1 MSELEIA
8 EFVIQQRTGTLA
20 TMGLDG
26 QPHLVAMWYAVIDD
40 VIWFEAKRKSQ
51 KVVNLRRDNRAS
63 FLIESGLTYQTLRGV
78 SFEGRGE
85 VFDDDT
91 TMWPVGV
98 SMFNRYHGEYTESEN
113 QRVQSGLFNRVVI
126 RLNVERVRTWNH
138 RKLGLA
144 EEPPSGSTARFIS
157 HNS

>member
-98 SMFNRYHGEYTESEN
+98 S